1 MAPRFSYR
9 GTKVVRLCCRPVV
22 SAVLKRRPR
31 PVKRHIWRGFRTV
44 NGFFQETCTGTEFR
58 AFAGVFGR
66 PDAKNQAIWH
76 RTVILSLPRSS
87 RIE

>member
-1 MAPRFSYR
+1 MLPTGRF
-9 GTKVVRLCCRPVV
+9 CRFEAASP
-22 SAVLKRRPR
+22 SGEG
-31 PVKRHIWRGFRTV
+31 HIWRGFRTV
-44 NGFFQETCTGTEFR
+44 NGFFQETCKGTEFR